1 MSKLTKTEMMQHVA
15 TTAADAHVT
24 LYLQQ
29 AVSLEYKTAAAIDA
43 KLALDMFSVSA
54 EQKQAHKRVMRQYVT
69 EVTAFSA
76 CRVKTAQN
84 FKIDRALEEFRTL
97 KEICAITDCTLARV
111 RRHIKTLEDDYSL
124 TCKRVISADDR
135 SKFRFEL
142 ID

>member
-1 MSKLTKTEMMQHVA
+1 MSTLTKTEMMQHVA

-29 AVSLEYKTAAAIDA
+29 AASLEYKTAAAIDA
-43 KLALDMFSVSA
+43 KLAVDMFSVTA
-54 EQKQAHKRVMRQYVT
+54 EQKAAHKRVFKQYDVDCT
-69 EVTAFSA
+69 MFSA
-76 CRVKTAQN
+76 CRVKSAQN

-124 TCKRVISADDR
+124 TCKRVVSADDR
-135 SKFRFEL
+135 TKFRFEL